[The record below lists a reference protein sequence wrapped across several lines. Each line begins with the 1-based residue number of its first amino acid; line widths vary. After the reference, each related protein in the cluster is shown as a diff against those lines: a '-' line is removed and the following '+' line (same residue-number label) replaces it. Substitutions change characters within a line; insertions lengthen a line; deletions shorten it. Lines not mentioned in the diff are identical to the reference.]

1 MGEQGSSVGS
11 SANSKTAGVPSQALV
26 GTHASALRCD
36 ITASETGKQM
46 DSKERTGTESE
57 RERMTSPGNCNKQER
72 EMEKIAGKER
82 TEHKRT
88 INIAVLNESEL
99 LNMIKG
105 YVNSMYDFAK
115 NLHTY
120 MHRISS

>member
-1 MGEQGSSVGS
+1 VWS
-11 SANSKTAGVPSQALV
+11 SADSKTVGVPSQVLV